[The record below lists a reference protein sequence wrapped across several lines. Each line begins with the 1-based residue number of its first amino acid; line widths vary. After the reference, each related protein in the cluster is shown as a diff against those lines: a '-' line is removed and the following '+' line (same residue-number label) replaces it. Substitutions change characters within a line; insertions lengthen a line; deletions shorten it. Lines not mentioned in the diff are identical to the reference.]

1 MCPSFYDLTGDA
13 ESIDRRLATARESL
27 TRVEPQDLTEWQDD
41 VAFVIDI
48 RPEASRRANG
58 HIPGAVVIDRSV
70 LEWRLDPT
78 SGYSM
83 SDGPTKDDVV
93 VVVCNEGYS
102 SSLAA
107 SDLKRLGFRWAADL
121 VGGFRGYVEA
131 GLPIDEE
138 PTRVVE

>member
-1 MCPSFYDLTGDA
+1 MSPSFYDLTGDA
-13 ESIDRRLATARESL
+13 EGIDRRLAVARDSL
-27 TRVEPQDLTEWQDD
+27 TRVEPSELAEWQEDG
-41 VAFVIDI
+41 AFVVDI
-48 RPEASRRANG
+48 RPEANHRADG
-58 HIPGAVVIDRSV
+58 YIPGAVVIDRSV

-107 SDLKRLGFRWAADL
+107 RDLQGLGFRWAADL

-131 GLPIDEE
+131 GLPIDEQ